1 MFLQKTMHF
10 PLCFVYKKVHTL
22 RHSFFAINYAL
33 SVTFIYISFIIYILI
48 PNYKRTYDQSDQI
61 DK

>member
-1 MFLQKTMHF
+1 MNTNRDTLHHICIRKNNA
-10 PLCFVYKKVHTL
+10 LC
-22 RHSFFAINYAL
+22 
-33 SVTFIYISFIIYILI
+33 VTFLYLKFIVWYILI